1 MEDNIMQKFVDIL
14 HERGYK
20 ETPIAY
26 SYVDGHLV
34 AVDFKKDK
42 WLVTIQCEETE
53 EFYNELENMEDGT
66 EYTVDYN
73 NYVVTGIFIQSPICD
88 RAGFTDN
95 DKSGIFLPAEPG
107 DWHTHGLEYF
117 EYCLGLQSTNLLEHE
132 LKIMKCRIETLSWA
146 KENFVP
152 IIEKYDYTCSFD
164 SFFNCDENATDD
176 TSDPTIIFNHY
187 NDGQLYID
195 NDCITG
201 KPKIVCDGIDIT
213 DDVYGKDSETVYN
226 VLVEKVWKK
235 NVSRYGYIWS
245 GDPKETKYSEQEVFN
260 LMRAIDYGD
269 DKVKI
274 NFDII
279 PERCKWLVDKYK
291 EKFGINEL

>member
-1 MEDNIMQKFVDIL
+1 MEDNIMQKFVEIL
-14 HERGYK
+14 YERGYK
-20 ETPIAY
+20 EAPLAY
-26 SYVDGHLV
+26 TYLDGQLD
-34 AVDFKKDK
+34 AVDFKKND
-42 WLVTIQCEETE
+42 WLITIQCEETE

-66 EYTVDYN
+66 EYTVDYK

-88 RAGFTDN
+88 QAGFTDN

-132 LKIMKCRIETLSWA
+132 LKIMTSRLETLSWA

-152 IIEKYDYTCSFD
+152 IIEKYDYTCCFD
-164 SFFNCDENATDD
+164 SFFNCDETVTDD
-176 TSDPTIIFNHY
+176 TSDPSIIFNHR
-187 NDGQLYID
+187 NRGQLYID

-201 KPKIVCDGIDIT
+201 NPKIVCDGIDIT
-213 DDVYGKDSETVYN
+213 DDVYGRDSETVYN

-235 NVSRYGYIWS
+235 DEPRYGYIWS
-245 GDPKETKYSEQEVFN
+245 GDPKETKDSYNEVST
-260 LMRAIDYGD
+260 LIQTIDYD
-269 DKVKI
+269 EKPRKI

-279 PERCKWLVDKYK
+279 PERCNWLVDKYR